1 MTTNND
7 TKAITYADGAQKI
20 DLDEHTA
27 AKVVESLVLRGDL
40 SGLGPRERA
49 NHYIAVCNGLGLNPA
64 SKPLDYLRLNG
75 KEILY
80 PNKGATDQLAAIHK
94 VTREIIDGPKVMDLA
109 GTKLVYAQCRASL
122 PGGRFETSVATVPLV
137 DPVNVLMKVETKA
150 KRRATLS
157 ILGLGMLD
165 EMELETIPA
174 NAQEPGG
181 GVDLRA
187 ARLPAT
193 PAQEPQQRP
202 ANPLDGLG
210 IEAPARRP
218 QNAAETP
225 AQRDH
230 IREATA
236 YVGGD
241 NPTLGE
247 HNHAVAEAQAM
258 PAAPAWRTA
267 LDALHEAAPDLA
279 GYCNAVEALA
289 LPGDAAPVWRKHRDA
304 IGALSKQTK
313 AAAWGVIVARV
324 ESLGQ
329 KAAATWLT
337 KGVKMLDAQA
347 DAPAATEAP

>member
-1 MTTNND
+1 MTTNNG

-40 SGLGPRERA
+40 SGLGPHERA

-193 PAQEPQQRP
+193 PAQEPPQRP
-202 ANPLDGLG
+202 ANPLDGRG
-210 IEAPARRP
+210 IETPSSRP

-225 AQRDH
+225 AQS
-230 IREATA
+230 
-236 YVGGD
+236 V
-241 NPTLGE
+241 NPVPTQE
-247 HNHAVAEAQAM
+247 
-258 PAAPAWRTA
+258 PPAWRVA

-279 GYCNAVEALA
+279 AYCNAVEALT
-289 LPGDAAPVWRKHRDA
+289 LPGDAAPVWRSHRAA
-304 IGALSKQTK
+304 IGALSKETK
-313 AAAWGVIVARV
+313 GAAWGAIVARV

-329 KAAATWLT
+329 RGAAAWIT
-337 KGVKMLDAQA
+337 KGVKTLDAQT
-347 DAPAATEAP
+347 DAPAATEVQS

>member
-1 MTTNND
+1 M
-7 TKAITYADGAQKI
+7 
-20 DLDEHTA
+20 
-27 AKVVESLVLRGDL
+27 
-40 SGLGPRERA
+40 
-49 NHYIAVCNGLGLNPA
+49 
-64 SKPLDYLRLNG
+64 
-75 KEILY
+75 
-80 PNKGATDQLAAIHK
+80 
-94 VTREIIDGPKVMDLA
+94 
-109 GTKLVYAQCRASL
+109 
-122 PGGRFETSVATVPLV
+122 PLV

-187 ARLPAT
+187 ARLPAM
-193 PAQEPQQRP
+193 PAQEPPQRP

-210 IEAPARRP
+210 IEAPPQRP

-247 HNHAVAEAQAM
+247 HNRAVAEAQAM
-258 PAAPAWRTA
+258 PAAPAWRVA
-267 LDALHEAAPDLA
+267 LDALADDVPSLAAFCNDVEKATLPSACGDAFRTHRATLA
-279 GYCNAVEALA
+279 A
-289 LPGDAAPVWRKHRDA
+289 LPADVRESAWKALCERCVDA
-304 IGALSKQTK
+304 
-313 AAAWGVIVARV
+313 
-324 ESLGQ
+324 GQ
-329 KAAATWLT
+329 KGAKAWLKRYIAEADAKATQT
-337 KGVKMLDAQA
+337 
-347 DAPAATEAP
+347 DAPAATEATP